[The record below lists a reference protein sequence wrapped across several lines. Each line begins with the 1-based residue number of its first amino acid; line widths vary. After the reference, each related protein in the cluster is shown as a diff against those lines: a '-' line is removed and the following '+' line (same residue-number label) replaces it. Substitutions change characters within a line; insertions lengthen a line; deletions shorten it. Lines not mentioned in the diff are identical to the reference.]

1 VSAEARALPRK
12 LDALAVAL
20 ADSMNCQDDERL
32 KDSISHLRAV
42 VKLEKQI

>member
-1 VSAEARALPRK
+1 VSAEARALPGK

-20 ADSMNCQDDERL
+20 ADSMNCQDERL